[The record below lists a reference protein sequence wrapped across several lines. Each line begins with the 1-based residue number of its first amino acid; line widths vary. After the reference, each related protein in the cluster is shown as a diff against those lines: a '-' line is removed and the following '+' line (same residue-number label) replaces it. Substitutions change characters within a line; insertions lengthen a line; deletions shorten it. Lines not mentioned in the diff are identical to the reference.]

1 MPDKN
6 LPLIPIP
13 ARQRWRDFRIRYL
26 PPLAFLTLVG
36 IIGWMWVQ
44 YVEPSAIV
52 GQVETVHVDISST
65 IGGTVQS
72 LKVDLLET
80 VTNGQVLAVI
90 TGLDADQLKAELAA
104 AESDLRLLKARMD
117 IDKTRN
123 LSSYSQLRITLLEE
137 KLSLDVARIG
147 LQQAQQEFERAQKL
161 LDAGLISRGS
171 PSGLSGGGLISDR
184 NDLGYESAMRN
195 RDTFQSEIATREK
208 TVAELE
214 ESIKNLEQTGVIQV
228 APVDAI
234 VEQAILAQRERIE
247 QLQKPVILRS
257 PIDGFVNDIKLRP
270 GEKTTAGATLLVV
283 SGRTSNRIVA
293 WVYPPV
299 TKRPKIGDIVE
310 VNRMGMGGIRFE
322 GTIIRVGSQL
332 EAVGSMLQSPLANP
346 ERIEVGL
353 PLLVKADEARNL
365 IPGEAVQLRVIRS
378 AETATVN

>member
-13 ARQRWRDFRIRYL
+13 AKQRWRDFRIRFL
-26 PPLAFLTLVG
+26 PPLAFLALVG
-36 IIGWMWVQ
+36 IICWMWGQ
-44 YVEPSAIV
+44 YVEPNAIV
-52 GQVETVHVDISST
+52 GQVETVHANIVST
-65 IGGTVQS
+65 IGGTMQS
-72 LKVDLLET
+72 LNVDLLEP

-90 TGLDADQLKAELAA
+90 TGLDPDQLKAELAA
-104 AESDLRLLKARMD
+104 AESDLRLLKSRMD

-123 LSSYSQLRITLLEE
+123 LNSYSQLRITLLEE
-137 KLSLDVARIG
+137 KLSLDVARLG

-161 LDAGLISRGS
+161 LDAGLISRGV
-171 PSGLSGGGLISDR
+171 PDGLSGGGLINAR
-184 NDLGYESAMRN
+184 NDLGYETAVRN
-195 RDTFQSEIATREK
+195 RDTLQSEIATREK

-214 ESIKNLEQTGVIQV
+214 ESVKTLEHTGTIQV
-228 APVDAI
+228 TPEDAI
-234 VEQAILAQRERIE
+234 VEQDIAAQRERIE

-270 GEKTTAGATLLVV
+270 GEKTTAGTTLLVV

-299 TKRPKIGDIVE
+299 TKRPQIGDTVE

-332 EAVGSMLQSPLANP
+332 EAVGAMLQSPLANP
-346 ERIEVGL
+346 EHIDVGL
-353 PLLVKADEARNL
+353 PLLVKSDEALKL
-365 IPGEAVQLRVIRS
+365 IPGEPVQLRVIRS
-378 AETATVN
+378 AEVTTAN